1 MEIQEEEF
9 YSFNSSNSNNND
21 NNNNNNNK
29 IFAESQH
36 QNDRIKHKSFAF
48 TPTRTDQ
55 SPNNNYSEKEE
66 KNKINE
72 FHNSFKNFP
81 NRRRKNLSYNFKTS
95 ISEHINFNINSKT
108 TFDYDLFNKNY
119 DLMVNSITDNNRRKK
134 GNLTVNT
141 SFSNFTNLSKQW
153 GLNQQVRD
161 LYFLNEEI
169 FNMTGSANKE
179 KIADFYEFT
188 ENCIEQVINLGE
200 KPNIIEPI
208 DMHFKNQTSDFKL
221 EKKIAVFDLDETLV
235 HCIGKITKNTNIKYD
250 EQTEV
255 IINNNKITI
264 GFNIRPNWKNSLD
277 MIKQFYHIVLYTAS
291 HQSYTKAILS
301 KLDSKNEY
309 FEYILYRNNCIPVN
323 NVSEKTIYIKDL
335 DIFKFYDLKNVILID
350 NSSLIYECHIDNL
363 IPIMPYYESD
373 NDNELIILAYYLLS
387 IVSFDDLKEA
397 NRKFINMNK
406 LIIEA
411 RNNILNTDKSEEKE
425 EEEKDEEN
433 GIYKINSS
441 KTNNFDLLINGK
453 KEKNFLGSKITGEI
467 KKYFTEFRTEF
478 KKKKNNI

>member
-9 YSFNSSNSNNND
+9 YSFNSSNNINNNSPL
-21 NNNNNNNK
+21 NNK

-36 QNDRIKHKSFAF
+36 QNFNIKHKSFAF
-48 TPTRTDQ
+48 TPTRIDQ

-66 KNKINE
+66 KNKINK
-72 FHNSFKNFP
+72 FHNSFKKIP
-81 NRRRKNLSYNFKTS
+81 KQRRKNLSYNFKTS

-119 DLMVNSITDNNRRKK
+119 DLMVNSITSEDNKRKKK
-134 GNLTVNT
+134 GNFTT
-141 SFSNFTNLSKQW
+141 SFSNFSNLSKQW

-161 LYFLNEEI
+161 LYFQNEEI

-208 DMHFKNQTSDFKL
+208 DMHFKNQTNDFKL
-221 EKKIAVFDLDETLV
+221 EKKIAVFDLDETLI
-235 HCIGKITKNTNIKYD
+235 HCIGKISKNNNIKYD
-250 EQTEV
+250 EETEV
-255 IINNNKITI
+255 TINNQKIKI

-301 KLDSKNEY
+301 KLDSNNEY
-309 FEYILYRNNCIPVN
+309 FEYILYRNHCIPVN

-335 DIFKFYDLKNVILID
+335 DIFKFYDLKNIILID
-350 NSSLIYECHIDNL
+350 NSSLIFECHIDNL

-387 IVSFDDLKEA
+387 IVSFDDLKIA

-406 LIIEA
+406 LLIEA
-411 RNNILNTDKSEEKE
+411 RNNILNTDDSE
-425 EEEKDEEN
+425 EEEEEDN
-433 GIYKINSS
+433 EEEYNIYKRNSS
-441 KTNNFDLLINGK
+441 KNSNFNILINGK
-453 KEKNFLGSKITGEI
+453 KERKYSGSKITGEI

-478 KKKKNNI
+478 QKKKSNL